1 MRDKNRFTRGQ
12 QENSNTVRLGE
23 GAIIDDGVTLGYPAT
38 RCNDYLLTIGPEARI
53 RSGTIIYSGSSIGRD
68 LETGHNVVIREQN
81 FIGDNFRIW
90 GGSTI
95 DYGCCI
101 GNNVRIHNQVYVAQ
115 FTLIE
120 DDVFIG
126 PGVMLTNDIHPGC
139 LHAVE
144 CMEGPRIKKGAQIG
158 VNACVLPRVVIGENT
173 VIGAGSVVTKDIPPG
188 VVAYGNPAQIVC
200 SIADLVCTTGLTD
213 KPYKHITDG
222 VEDVYT
228 IS

>member
-1 MRDKNRFTRGQ
+1 MRDKNRLPMI
-12 QENSNTVRLGE
+12 QEESSYTVRLGE
-23 GAIIDDGVTLGYPAT
+23 RAIIDDGVTLGYPAVH
-38 RCNDYLLTIGPEARI
+38 CSDHLLTVGPEAHI
-53 RSGTIIYSGSSIGRD
+53 RSGTIIYSGSCIGRN

-81 FIGDNFRIW
+81 IIGDNFRIW
-90 GGSTI
+90 GNSTV

-101 GNNVRIHNQVYVAQ
+101 GNNVRIHNRVYVAQ

-126 PGVMLTNDIHPGC
+126 PGVTFTNDIHPGC
-139 LHAVE
+139 PNAVE

-158 VNACVLPRVVIGENT
+158 ANTCVLPRVVIGENAI
-173 VIGAGSVVTKDIPPG
+173 IGAGSVVTKDIPPG

-200 SIADLVCTTGLTD
+200 SIADLLCTTGLID

-222 VEDVYT
+222 VEDAYT
-228 IS
+228 TS